1 MSFICLPLQNNLK
14 EENIAMK
21 KYLKLLDKV
30 WIATLA
36 INLLTSGFA
45 AAIYYFIG
53 FEANVSGRNAVIFS
67 YALMLLMV
75 LCVFSAGKSTRR
87 KIESL
92 KTADLPQKAEKYRTA
107 IMKRM
112 MLYASVSLIA
122 VVGLVVC
129 AAPGY
134 LLFCAISILL
144 IVLSKPSETKVKIEL
159 GLTENEIK
167 EFDKLKFETKS

>member
-1 MSFICLPLQNNLK
+1 MNK
-14 EENIAMK
+14 ENSEMK

-36 INLLTSGFA
+36 ISLLITGFA

-87 KIESL
+87 KIERL

-112 MLYASVSLIA
+112 MLYSSVSLIA

-129 AAPGY
+129 ASAGY
-134 LLFCAISILL
+134 LLFCAISVLL
-144 IVLSKPSETKVKIEL
+144 IVLSKPTETKVKIEL

>member
-1 MSFICLPLQNNLK
+1 
-14 EENIAMK
+14 
-21 KYLKLLDKV
+21 
-30 WIATLA
+30 
-36 INLLTSGFA
+36 
-45 AAIYYFIG
+45 
-53 FEANVSGRNAVIFS
+53 
-67 YALMLLMV
+67 
-75 LCVFSAGKSTRR
+75 
-87 KIESL
+87 
-92 KTADLPQKAEKYRTA
+92 
-107 IMKRM
+107 

-144 IVLSKPSETKVKIEL
+144 IVLSKPTETKVKIEL

>member
-1 MSFICLPLQNNLK
+1 
-14 EENIAMK
+14 MK

-45 AAIYYFIG
+45 AAIYYLIG

-92 KTADLPQKAEKYRTA
+92 KTTADLPQKAEKYRTA

-144 IVLSKPSETKVKIEL
+144 IVLSKPTETKVKIEL